1 MWIQLL
7 GVYAMNETIEYY
19 NRNADSIISGTIHAD
34 MSACQNRFLRYLSN
48 GCSILDA
55 GCGSGRDAIAFLRK
69 GYSVEAFDAS
79 EEICRRASELLG
91 FTVDCKC
98 FEDLSGE
105 SKYDGIWAS
114 ASLLHVKKDDLPDVM
129 DRLKRLLK
137 PNGILYASFKEGTS
151 ERFKGGR
158 FFHDMTEEDCREL
171 FRNTGLEV
179 LELFTNQDVREDRSD
194 ERWVNIIG
202 KKGMF
207 SIR

>member
-1 MWIQLL
+1 M
-7 GVYAMNETIEYY
+7 
-19 NRNADSIISGTIHAD
+19 
-34 MSACQNRFLRYLSN
+34 
-48 GCSILDA
+48 
-55 GCGSGRDAIAFLRK
+55 
-69 GYSVEAFDAS
+69 
-79 EEICRRASELLG
+79 
-91 FTVDCKC
+91 
-98 FEDLSGE
+98 
-105 SKYDGIWAS
+105 
-114 ASLLHVKKDDLPDVM
+114 KKDDLPDVM